1 MIDFIQY
8 SLNGTLIGLLYS
20 LIALAF
26 IVIYRSSRIL
36 NLAQGEVVVLGGFIV
51 FTFTAKLSLSLWVAL
66 PLSLVVVVIL
76 GILIEK
82 GIFRHLI
89 GESLFTNVMATI
101 GLMILLRGLMLVIWG
116 PAPLLFPE
124 VISSNPVI
132 IGPFLFSR
140 AILFGGVFAFVLF
153 FCFHWLLEKT
163 RWGLTMTA
171 VAEDPVCA
179 ESLGISVKRSVAMAW
194 ALGFILSTLSAL
206 IFLSGQ
212 SIGFLASE
220 IGLVALPV
228 ALLAGMESIWGAPV
242 AAIIIGVGQA
252 LSQAYLD
259 DYTAGTMSE
268 AFPFLVMIIILL
280 IRPQGLF
287 GWKIIERV

>member
-8 SLNGTLIGLLYS
+8 TFDGFLIGLLYAM
-20 LIALAF
+20 IALAF

-36 NLAQGEVVVLGGFIV
+36 NLAQGEVVVFGGFIV
-51 FTFTAKLSLSLWVAL
+51 FQFAVNMSMSLWLAL
-66 PLSLVVVVIL
+66 PLSFICVVIF
-76 GILIEK
+76 GFLIER

-89 GESLFTNVMATI
+89 GESLFTNVMVTI
-101 GLMILLRGLMLVIWG
+101 GLMIFLRGLMLMIWG
-116 PAPLLFPE
+116 PAPKLFPNI
-124 VISSNPVI
+124 VSGIPI
-132 IGPFLFSR
+132 DIGPFTFSR
-140 AILFGGVFAFVLF
+140 AIFYGGMLSFVIFFVFHLA
-153 FCFHWLLEKT
+153 LEKT

-179 ESLGISVKRSVAMAW
+179 QSLGISVKRSVAYAW
-194 ALGFILSTLSAL
+194 ALGFVLSTMAAL

-212 SIGFLASE
+212 SIGFLASS

-228 ALLAGMESIWGAPV
+228 ALLAGMESIWGAPL
-242 AAIIIGVGQA
+242 AGIIIGVGEA
-252 LSQAYLD
+252 LCKAYLD
-259 DYTAGTMSE
+259 DYTNGTMSE
-268 AFPFLVMIIILL
+268 AFPFIIMLIVLL

>member
-1 MIDFIQY
+1 MVDFIQY
-8 SLNGTLIGLLYS
+8 TLNGTLIGLLYA

-36 NLAQGEVVVLGGFIV
+36 NLAQGEVVVLGGFV
-51 FTFTAKLSLSLWVAL
+51 VYTFMVQLSLSIWIAL
-66 PLSLVVVVIL
+66 PFSLATVLIL
-76 GILIEK
+76 GFLIEK

-89 GESLFTNVMATI
+89 GESLFTNVMVTI
-101 GLMILLRGLMLVIWG
+101 GLMIFLRGLMLVAWG

-124 VISSNPVI
+124 VISSDPVT

-140 AILFGGVFAFVLF
+140 AILFGGVFSCLLF

-179 ESLGISVKRSVAMAW
+179 QSLGISVKRSVATAW
-194 ALGFILSTLSAL
+194 ALGFSLSTVAA
-206 IFLSGQ
+206 IVFLSGQ

-228 ALLAGMESIWGAPV
+228 ALLAGMESVWGAPV
-242 AAIIIGVGQA
+242 AGIIIGVGQA

-259 DYTAGTMSE
+259 DYTAGTMSK
-268 AFPFLVMIIILL
+268 AFPFIVMIIILL